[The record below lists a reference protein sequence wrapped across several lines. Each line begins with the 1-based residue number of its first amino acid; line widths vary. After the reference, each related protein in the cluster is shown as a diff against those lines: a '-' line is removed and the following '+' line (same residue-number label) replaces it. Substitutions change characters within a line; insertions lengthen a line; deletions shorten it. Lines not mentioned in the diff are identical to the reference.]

1 MLGLKIV
8 KHLYIGHFSVKLLGL
23 FKITKLS
30 PHPSFAHPSPSI
42 GGELVTTAALH
53 GSPLLVGKNSGRS
66 CGSPPLVR
74 KDSGRS
80 CDSTPLVGKTSHR
93 SFDSTPLVG
102 KTSHRSFDSPP
113 LVGAG
118 SWQGGRG
125 ERILQPNNLFP
136 CWEQNIPTLGTII
149 ISHRRSK
156 EFRPRI
162 YRIPRMINSGFK
174 DNLETS
180 KLIILVFLFC

>member
-1 MLGLKIV
+1 M
-8 KHLYIGHFSVKLLGL
+8 
-23 FKITKLS
+23 

-66 CGSPPLVR
+66 FDSP
-74 KDSGRS
+74 
-80 CDSTPLVGKTSHR
+80 PLVGKTYHRSCGSPPFVGETYHR
-93 SFDSTPLVG
+93 SFDSPPLVG

-125 ERILQPNNLFP
+125 KKEYRHQTINSHVGNTLFP
-136 CWEQNIPTLGTII
+136 RWELSSSIPYAG
-149 ISHRRSK
+149 
-156 EFRPRI
+156 
-162 YRIPRMINSGFK
+162 
-174 DNLETS
+174 
-180 KLIILVFLFC
+180 